1 MQIRDV
7 TIVGAGPAGLAA
19 AIAAKQVGLD
29 YSIIEKGVLVNSI
42 YKFPVNM
49 VFFTT
54 PELLEIGGLPLVSP
68 FEKPTRIEALRY
80 YRRVVDTY
88 ELAIEFGEQVIAVE
102 REDDARPAAAP
113 PSDSFKGTGEPRERI
128 FAIET
133 RSDKG
138 VRRIRHS
145 RNLIFA
151 IGYFDHPNFIGVPGE
166 NLPHVSHYYNESHG
180 FYRKNVVI
188 VGGGNSAAETAL
200 ELYRSGATVTLVHR
214 HPQLK
219 PSIKYWVKPDIEN
232 RIKEGSVR
240 GLFNTKVLEIQP
252 TQVIVERDGAREE
265 IPADAVFLLTGYH
278 PDCDL
283 YRRAGIRLHR
293 ETMSPEFNPETFETN
308 VPGVFLAGR
317 RHLRQGHLE
326 HLHRKRAL
334 SRRDDHQECIAQRL
348 GSARSRSD
356 RAPRASAVSRRSARS
371 TFSRPQSAPKR

>member
-1 MQIRDV
+1 MLIRDI

-19 AIAAKQVGLD
+19 AIAAKQAGLD
-29 YSIIEKGVLVNSI
+29 FSIIEKGVLVNSI

-88 ELAIEFGEQVIAVE
+88 GLAIEFGEQVVSV
-102 REDDARPAAAP
+102 AAA
-113 PSDSFKGTGEPRERI
+113 GQAGEAGASAVFE
-128 FAIET
+128 IET

-138 VRRIRHS
+138 VRRLRHS
-145 RNLIFA
+145 RNVIFA

-214 HPQLK
+214 HPNLK
-219 PSIKYWVKPDIEN
+219 PSIKYWVRPDIEN

-240 GLFNTKVLEIQP
+240 GLLNTKVVEILP
-252 TQVIVERDGAREE
+252 TQVVVERDGAKENV
-265 IPADAVFLLTGYH
+265 PADAVFLLTGYH

-293 ETMSPEFNPETFETN
+293 DTMSPEFNADTFETN
-308 VPGVFLAGR
+308 VPGIFLAGGAICGR
-317 RHLRQGHLE
+317 DTSNIFIENGRFHGE
-326 HLHRKRAL
+326 AIIKTIAARAA
-334 SRRDDHQECIAQRL
+334 RD
-348 GSARSRSD
+348 
-356 RAPRASAVSRRSARS
+356 AVTR
-371 TFSRPQSAPKR
+371 

>member
-19 AIAAKQVGLD
+19 AIAAKQAGLD

-42 YKFPVNM
+42 YKFPTNM

-68 FEKPTRIEALRY
+68 FEKPTRLEALRY

-88 ELAIEFGEQVIAVE
+88 ALAIEFGEQVIAVE
-102 REDDARPAAAP
+102 RDGAKDE
-113 PSDSFKGTGEPRERI
+113 I
-128 FAIET
+128 FSIET

-166 NLPHVSHYYNESHG
+166 NLPHVSHYYTESHG

-200 ELYRSGATVTLVHR
+200 ELFRSGATVTLVHR

-219 PSIKYWVKPDIEN
+219 ASIKYWVRPDIEN

-240 GLFNTKVLEIQP
+240 GLLNTSVVEIQP
-252 TQVIVERDGAREE
+252 TQVVVEHDGVKEE

-293 ETMSPEFNPETFETN
+293 ETMAPEFNAETFETN
-308 VPGVFLAGR
+308 VPGVFLAGGAICGRDTSNIFIENGRFHGEAIIKTIAER
-317 RHLRQGHLE
+317 RATRG
-326 HLHRKRAL
+326 
-334 SRRDDHQECIAQRL
+334 
-348 GSARSRSD
+348 
-356 RAPRASAVSRRSARS
+356 AVTR
-371 TFSRPQSAPKR
+371 

>member
-19 AIAAKQVGLD
+19 GIAAKQVGLD

-49 VFFTT
+49 IFFTT

-88 ELAIEFGEQVIAVE
+88 ELPIDFGEQVIAVE
-102 REDDARPAAAP
+102 AASAR
-113 PSDSFKGTGEPRERI
+113 SRSGEAGALD
-128 FAIET
+128 FFDIET
-133 RSDKG
+133 RSEKG

-145 RNLIFA
+145 RNVIFG

-166 NLPHVSHYYNESHG
+166 NLPHVSHYYTESHG

-200 ELYRSGATVTLVHR
+200 ELYRSGANVTLVHR

-219 PSIKYWVKPDIEN
+219 PSIKYWVRPDIEN

-240 GLFNTKVLEIQP
+240 GLFNTQVVEIQP
-252 TQVIVERDGAREE
+252 TQVIVGRDGRKEE
-265 IPADAVFLLTGYH
+265 LPADAVFLLTGYH

-293 ETMSPEFNPETFETN
+293 ETMSPEFNPDTFETN
-308 VPGVFLAGR
+308 VPGIFLAGGAICGKDTSNIFIENGR
-317 RHLRQGHLE
+317 FHGE
-326 HLHRKRAL
+326 AIIKT
-334 SRRDDHQECIAQRL
+334 IA
-348 GSARSRSD
+348 ARMGKH
-356 RAPRASAVSRRSARS
+356 AHV
-371 TFSRPQSAPKR
+371 